1 MTRTSVLIPVLL
13 SLGAH
18 VSQAQIIDSPRGS
31 GQPLAFVS
39 LSAAWTGFGGGLCSE
54 ERGACWDMGSGLQ
67 WRGSIEMPM
76 GRGASI
82 GVAATTARLPITYQN
97 IDADVNLTQ
106 VMANL
111 HIGGGSGFYQV
122 IDASAGVSMF
132 SNFTATNGT
141 ALGPGGST
149 SNFNFN
155 VGYGFA
161 YAMSPRFEIS
171 LVQEYGL
178 IIGDRIAGSTNNTTT
193 QQTTRIGVR
202 VGLGEKRRGL

>member
-1 MTRTSVLIPVLL
+1 VTRTSVFVLGFL
-13 SLGAH
+13 LLGAH
-18 VSQAQIIDSPRGS
+18 AGQAQIIDSQRGT
-31 GQPLAFVS
+31 GQPRAFVS
-39 LSAAWTGFGGGLCSE
+39 LSAAWTGFGGGLCNE
-54 ERGACWDMGSGLQ
+54 DQGACWDMGSGLQ
-67 WRGSIEMPM
+67 WRGSLEMPM

-82 GVAATTARLPITYQN
+82 GVAATAARLPITYQN
-97 IDADVNLTQ
+97 VDADVNLTQ
-106 VMANL
+106 FMANL

-132 SNFTATNGT
+132 SNFTATDGT
-141 ALGPGGST
+141 ALGTGKTT
-149 SNFNFN
+149 SDFNFN

-161 YAMSPRFEIS
+161 YALNPRFEIS

-202 VGLGEKRRGL
+202 VGLGEKRRY

>member
-1 MTRTSVLIPVLL
+1 VTRTSVFALGLVL
-13 SLGAH
+13 LGAH
-18 VSQAQIIDSPRGS
+18 AGQAQIIDSQRGT
-31 GQPLAFVS
+31 GQPRAFVS
-39 LSAAWTGFGGGLCSE
+39 LSAAWTGFGGGLCNE
-54 ERGACWDMGSGLQ
+54 DQGACWDMGSGLQ
-67 WRGSIEMPM
+67 WRGSLEMPM

-82 GVAATTARLPITYQN
+82 GVAATAARLPITYQN
-97 IDADVNLTQ
+97 VDADVNLTQ
-106 VMANL
+106 FMANL

-132 SNFTATNGT
+132 SNFTATDGT
-141 ALGPGGST
+141 ALGTGKAT
-149 SNFNFN
+149 SDFNFN

-161 YAMSPRFEIS
+161 YALNPRFEIS

-202 VGLGEKRRGL
+202 VGLGEKRRY